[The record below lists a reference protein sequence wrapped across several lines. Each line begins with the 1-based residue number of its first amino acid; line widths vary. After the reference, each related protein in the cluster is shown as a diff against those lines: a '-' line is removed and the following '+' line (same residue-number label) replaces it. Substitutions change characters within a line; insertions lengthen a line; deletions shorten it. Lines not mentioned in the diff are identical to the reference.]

1 MPIMAPPRVT
11 FGPKPQPARNVYA
24 KKLAQVRKRYIAGAN
39 RRNNAAIKAGIKART
54 GTATAAPGIPAARPA
69 VVPSGTMGVPA
80 PMTQS
85 LLRSSVALNEVLL
98 SLVDQSSEAATKDPK
113 YQKDCERALTS
124 ESTEKKGKYH
134 QRAGDRAA
142 ELGCVER
149 AERHHRLAAALAS

>member
-54 GTATAAPGIPAARPA
+54 GTAAPGVPVAKPA
-69 VVPSGTMGVPA
+69 VVPSGTVGVPA

-85 LLRSSVALNEVLL
+85 LLRSSIALNEVLL
-98 SLVDQSSEAATKDPK
+98 SLVDSGSEAATKDPK
-113 YQKDCERALTS
+113 YQEACERALTS
-124 ESTEKKGKYH
+124 ESVEKKGKYH

-149 AERHHRLAAALAS
+149 AERHHRLVAALAS